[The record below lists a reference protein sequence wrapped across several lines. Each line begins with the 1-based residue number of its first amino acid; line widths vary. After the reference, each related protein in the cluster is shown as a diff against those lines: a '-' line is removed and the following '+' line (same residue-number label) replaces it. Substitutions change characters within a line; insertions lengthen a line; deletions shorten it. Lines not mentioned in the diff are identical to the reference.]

1 VKISSHIV
9 ILLSVSTALG
19 LGLLLFLFQGAAQVL
34 DEETQAAADTVDLK
48 EVEWLEE
55 SLLFYIKIAE
65 LSLSGPHTSLTEQ
78 TGELAEEIQSRLK
91 EMDSLP
97 LAGLFDKERALIGES
112 TATVAR
118 MLSGVTHIEGVDRMK
133 ETGALE
139 EEVAAEL
146 ALLRSRAN
154 ELVKEVDVARAQ
166 RMEFATANRERL
178 ILQAW
183 TGALLYICLVILLWR
198 WTSKTVIDPLGQLTA
213 EAAMAEQG
221 QEEMTPL
228 SAGPTEVRVLSR
240 TISGL
245 VQSHGQHQ
253 DVLGETVKKRTQEL
267 VRANEDLLEEI
278 VQRERAEDALKE
290 HEEKKREDHK
300 MEALGRL
307 AGGVAHDFNNLL
319 TAIVGYSDLSLSRM
333 SPDDPEYESLEQI
346 RLAGDRASVLTRQ
359 LLLLGRKQIAVPVS
373 LSLGVV
379 ATNMEKILQSM
390 LGEKV
395 SLSLEV
401 EAGLPAIKAEQGQL
415 EQVLVNLTV
424 NARDAIEGFGT
435 VKIRIGAEESVESG
449 EELVH
454 IIVQDD
460 GSGMDEATQARMF
473 EPYFSTKSLD
483 KRTGLGLSIVY
494 GIVQQ
499 NNGSM
504 EVQSE
509 LDEGT
514 TMKILLPTT
523 DELPSNQES
532 SKESPQ
538 ASQDK
543 KKILLVEDEEVVRGL
558 ASSTLRFAGYEVTE
572 ATDGEDAK
580 QIFNEQDG
588 EFDLVITD
596 VVMPRMGGRDFMRSV
611 SSSHPEMKVL
621 YMSGHI
627 ADEELQLEITKDD
640 VPFLPK
646 PFKPSELTQKVTEL
660 FGDA

>member
-1 VKISSHIV
+1 
-9 ILLSVSTALG
+9 
-19 LGLLLFLFQGAAQVL
+19 
-34 DEETQAAADTVDLK
+34 
-48 EVEWLEE
+48 
-55 SLLFYIKIAE
+55 
-65 LSLSGPHTSLTEQ
+65 
-78 TGELAEEIQSRLK
+78 
-91 EMDSLP
+91 MDSLP

-460 GSGMDEATQARMF
+460 GSGMDEGRRRGCLSPTSR
-473 EPYFSTKSLD
+473 PSPSTS
-483 KRTGLGLSIVY
+483 GP
-494 GIVQQ
+494 
-499 NNGSM
+499 GSA
-504 EVQSE
+504 SR
-509 LDEGT
+509 
-514 TMKILLPTT
+514 
-523 DELPSNQES
+523 S
-532 SKESPQ
+532 ST
-538 ASQDK
+538 
-543 KKILLVEDEEVVRGL
+543 
-558 ASSTLRFAGYEVTE
+558 ASSNRTTAAWRCNQSSMKA
-572 ATDGEDAK
+572 
-580 QIFNEQDG
+580 
-588 EFDLVITD
+588 
-596 VVMPRMGGRDFMRSV
+596 PR
-611 SSSHPEMKVL
+611 
-621 YMSGHI
+621 
-627 ADEELQLEITKDD
+627 
-640 VPFLPK
+640 
-646 PFKPSELTQKVTEL
+646 
-660 FGDA
+660 